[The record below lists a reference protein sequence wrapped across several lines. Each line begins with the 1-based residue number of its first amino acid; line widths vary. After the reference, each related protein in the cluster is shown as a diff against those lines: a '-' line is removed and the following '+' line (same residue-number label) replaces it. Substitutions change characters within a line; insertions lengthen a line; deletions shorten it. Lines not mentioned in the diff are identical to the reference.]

1 MQATINNQLK
11 IIADLKKKNEATVG
25 GHKEQDKKIN
35 ELETKIFKLKELLRK
50 KECQVVELQEK
61 NVVQSNL
68 EEVMLRQK
76 EELQSMREN
85 YFKIK
90 SR

>member
-68 EEVMLRQK
+68 EEAMLRQK